1 MKGMYSGVQKRIIDK
16 APNATYV
23 HCCAHNLNLVIC
35 DAAKS
40 SSDALRF
47 FETIQSIFNFFSS
60 SAPRWALL
68 TFGNKTNDIRKK
80 TLKKLCPT
88 RWEARH
94 KSLFALKER
103 FVDVLKSLS
112 MILLTSHKSDEKIVS
127 KSLKNS
133 MESFEFVLM
142 ICLWENILRSTQC
155 VSKMLQSQKMNI
167 QSACTF
173 LDQAYQS
180 ISNLR
185 DNFKDIL
192 NTAELICSKWTIPTD
207 FKTKRQASSK
217 HYFDEVDGDRRLN
230 TTKDN
235 FKVKVFFPII
245 DTVLFQI
252 RRRFEGLYEVA
263 STFSFLN
270 PSSLKEKNEADIIKA
285 SYDFA
290 VKYDIDISSD
300 FTRQVLSFKS
310 IINQIELPNIF
321 SMVNYIIENDL
332 SSSFPDIITAC
343 SIFLTIPVTVASAE
357 RSFSKL
363 KLVKNYLKIRFL
375 KKDSIIFQF

>member
-1 MKGMYSGVQKRIIDK
+1 MDSTQDITKVDQVSIIIRYVIIDHEKHVLQVKESFIGFYKIDQHGAQEYENLIYKVLSDTNLDIKKCKGQGYDGASVMKGMYSGVQKRIIDK

-47 FETIQSIFNFFSS
+47 FETIQSKFNFFSS

-68 TFGNKTNDIRKK
+68 AFGNETNDIRKK

-112 MILLTSHKSDEKIVS
+112 MIFLTSHKSEEKI
-127 KSLKNS
+127 
-133 MESFEFVLM
+133 
-142 ICLWENILRSTQC
+142 ENILRSTQC

-173 LDQAYQS
+173 LDQAYQL

-185 DNFKDIL
+185 NNFKDIL
-192 NTAELICSKWTIPTD
+192 NTAELICSKWNIPTD
-207 FKTKRQASSK
+207 FKTKRQAFAK
-217 HYFDEVDGDRRLN
+217 YYFNEVDGDRL
-230 TTKDN
+230 
-235 FKVKVFFPII
+235 
-245 DTVLFQI
+245 LFQI
-252 RRRFEGLYEVA
+252 CRRFEGLYEVA

-270 PSSLKEKNEADIIKA
+270 PSSLKENNEADIIKA

-310 IINQIELPNIF
+310 IINQIELPNIL
-321 SMVNYIIENDL
+321 SMIGDQHFGLGKTKHFYGRTNY
-332 SSSFPDIITAC
+332 
-343 SIFLTIPVTVASAE
+343 
-357 RSFSKL
+357 
-363 KLVKNYLKIRFL
+363 
-375 KKDSIIFQF
+375 